1 MVRLGSDKSN
11 NQIMMPHKFCILNSN
26 LLIKRLLKSSDYLL
40 VEAVQITVCQLHVK
54 HEFLLFRN
62 LMFWERLNLALNLYG
77 YRWIIISWPMFQTTR
92 TTLKWLAPSRR
103 RASLR
108 AVKLPGGLRMHLSV
122 LLNFHV
128 SQEAAGHEGGKEVG
142 PCHWRSKEAPPLQ
155 AWHCCP
161 EGD

>member
-54 HEFLLFRN
+54 HEFLLSRN
-62 LMFWERLNLALNLYG
+62 LMFWERLNLALNLRV
-77 YRWIIISWPMFQTTR
+77 YRWIITTWPMFQTTR

-103 RASLR
+103 RASLL
-108 AVKLPGGLRMHLSV
+108 AVKLPGESWMHSRGSSS
-122 LLNFHV
+122 FHV
-128 SQEAAGHEGGKEVG
+128 SQEAAGHEGGKEVC
-142 PCHWRSKEAPPLQ
+142 PCHRRSEEAPPLQ